1 MNKVLDSR
9 EPTLSTGSLWLPR
22 VPSGSWGEEVTGTIS
37 CHSESPWTLMSST
50 ISLLLKGMA
59 PKKQRTQM
67 KWRRKYSCTGAQCIV
82 IKSLLKMTRAV
93 KVQPQPQDRDSHG
106 ASQSQESFLLL
117 NSSALQFWDQK
128 LSRSEAA
135 LQAPIVQESTGVL
148 VTSEQFLILCEF
160 NEWYKRS

>member
-59 PKKQRTQM
+59 PKKQTKDTNEMEEKIPVHRCTMHCDKIIIKNDPSSQGSAPTPGQGQSRGFTVTRVLSVAQLQCSAILGPETQQVRGSFASTNSAG
-67 KWRRKYSCTGAQCIV
+67 KHRSSGHQW
-82 IKSLLKMTRAV
+82 AV
-93 KVQPQPQDRDSHG
+93 PYT
-106 ASQSQESFLLL
+106 L
-117 NSSALQFWDQK
+117 W
-128 LSRSEAA
+128 
-135 LQAPIVQESTGVL
+135 I
-148 VTSEQFLILCEF
+148 
-160 NEWYKRS
+160 